1 MTNLKPYSPRSGF
14 KRNILTERTNLN
26 APEFYVDGP
35 GNGFGTNAGTLW
47 PNLRLSTEKDAEAAA
62 ALCNTAYSE
71 GYRQAQADILQALG
85 LNRG

>member
-1 MTNLKPYSPRSGF
+1 MADQKPYSPRSGF
-14 KRNILTERTNLN
+14 KRNIVTERADLN

-35 GNGFGTNAGTLW
+35 GNGFGTYAGTLW

-71 GYRQAQADILQALG
+71 GYRQAQHDILKALG
-85 LNRG
+85 VAK